1 MAMTVVLHRVADY
14 DAWRQ
19 VYDSVR
25 DLQKSAGVMA
35 ESVHRMAGDADN
47 VMVLHEFDTLDHAQA
62 FFADPELAQA
72 MQRGGVQGRPR
83 IEFYE

>member
-19 VYDSVR
+19 VYDSVA
-25 DLQKSAGVMA
+25 DLQKSAGVLT
-35 ESVHRMAGDADN
+35 ESVYRMAGDAQN

-62 FFADPELAQA
+62 FFADPELKQA
-72 MQRGGVQGRPR
+72 MQRGGVQGQPR